1 MTNPDSASG
10 KPEEKLEAN
19 FSTLV
24 LSIASSAA
32 MALGLA
38 PHPVSGKSEK
48 DLNLA
53 RFNIDLLTMLAE
65 KTKGNRTS
73 DEERFL
79 SSVLSDLKMKYVE
92 VS

>member
-1 MTNPDSASG
+1 LNTSPQQNQKIEAS
-10 KPEEKLEAN
+10 L
-19 FSTLV
+19 STLV

-38 PHPVSGKSEK
+38 PHPISGKVEK
-48 DLNLA
+48 DLDMA
-53 RFNIDLLTMLAE
+53 RFNIDLLAVLEE

-79 SSVLSDLKMKYVE
+79 TSVLQDLKMKFVQAQ
-92 VS
+92 

>member
-1 MTNPDSASG
+1 MSTSPQQQNQKIEAS
-10 KPEEKLEAN
+10 L
-19 FSTLV
+19 STLV

-38 PHPVSGKSEK
+38 PHPTSGKVEK
-48 DLNLA
+48 DLDMA
-53 RFNIDLLTMLAE
+53 RFNIDLLAFLEE

-79 SSVLSDLKMKYVE
+79 TSVLQDLKMKFVQAK
-92 VS
+92 

>member
-1 MTNPDSASG
+1 MSTSPQQNQKIEAS
-10 KPEEKLEAN
+10 L
-19 FSTLV
+19 STLV

-38 PHPVSGKSEK
+38 PHPTSGKVEK
-48 DLNLA
+48 DLDMA
-53 RFNIDLLTMLAE
+53 RFNIDLLAVLEE

-79 SSVLSDLKMKYVE
+79 TSVLQDLKMKFVQAK
-92 VS
+92 

>member
-1 MTNPDSASG
+1 MSTSPQQQNQKIEAS
-10 KPEEKLEAN
+10 L
-19 FSTLV
+19 STLV

-38 PHPVSGKSEK
+38 PHPTSGKVEK
-48 DLNLA
+48 DLDMA
-53 RFNIDLLTMLAE
+53 RFNIDLLAVLEE

-79 SSVLSDLKMKYVE
+79 TSVLQDLKMKFVQAK
-92 VS
+92 

>member
-1 MTNPDSASG
+1 MSTSPQQQNQKIEAS
-10 KPEEKLEAN
+10 L
-19 FSTLV
+19 STLV

-38 PHPVSGKSEK
+38 PHPTSGKVEK
-48 DLNLA
+48 DLDMA
-53 RFNIDLLTMLAE
+53 RFNIDLLAVLEE

-79 SSVLSDLKMKYVE
+79 TSVRQDLKMKFVQAK
-92 VS
+92 